1 MNNIRTYEITHSEPK
16 TFPIQQKDSTAYLLG
31 GCLVLKNG
39 RIDKYQFEEGYCLAR
54 KAGDKDYFTFCYYD
68 KDHLGN
74 IRQVTQDYN
83 GISNGKVIQTMNYYP
98 FGAEFCDNR
107 AKSFVQNHKY
117 NGKEFDHMH
126 GLNTYDYG
134 ARQYNPVTARWD
146 RMDPLCEKYYNVS
159 PYNYCLNN
167 PIKLVDPDGKA
178 PGPGDFFFKLDDA
191 AKDFGKYTNPM
202 SIKNN
207 REYATSFYKM
217 TNDKGQEG
225 YSYTQPSQGG
235 PAGAT
240 SLKFISRDK
249 KSGKVTVSKTKTAE
263 KAVSKGHSHG
273 AYDEK
278 SGIGNDVFSGL
289 GELWGKDAPEE
300 RKKISNKSND
310 IGGSNDAKLQ
320 DYVVTPSGTLQHYDS
335 STGEVRIVDTNMPKD
350 DHDKNKIEDITAFYG
365 KK

>member
-1 MNNIRTYEITHSEPK
+1 MSNIRTYRVNHAMQMISIPLHS
-16 TFPIQQKDSTAYLLG
+16 TTNSY
-31 GCLVLKNG
+31 
-39 RIDKYQFEEGYCLAR
+39 
-54 KAGDKDYFTFCYYD
+54 
-68 KDHLGN
+68 HLGN
-74 IRQVTQDYN
+74 NREVVDASGAVQQVT
-83 GISNGKVIQTMNYYP
+83 NYYP
-98 FGAEFCDNR
+98 FGAPYAD
-107 AKSFVQNHKY
+107 ATASKGADIQPYKY
-117 NGKEFDHMH
+117 NGKELDLMH
-126 GLNTYDYG
+126 GLKTYDYG
-134 ARQYNPVTARWD
+134 ARQHDPVLARWD
-146 RMDPLCEKYYNVS
+146 RIDPLSEKYYNVS

-178 PGPGDFFFKLDDA
+178 PGPGDFFLKLDDA

-249 KSGKVTVSKTKTAE
+249 KSGKVTASKTKTAE
-263 KAVSKGHSHG
+263 KAVSTGHSHG

-278 SGIGNDVFSGL
+278 YGIGNDVFSGL
-289 GELWGKDAPEE
+289 GELLGKDAPEE

-320 DYVVTPSGTLQHYDS
+320 DYVVPPSGTLQHYDP

-350 DHDKNKIEDITAFYG
+350 DHDKNKIEDIKAFYG